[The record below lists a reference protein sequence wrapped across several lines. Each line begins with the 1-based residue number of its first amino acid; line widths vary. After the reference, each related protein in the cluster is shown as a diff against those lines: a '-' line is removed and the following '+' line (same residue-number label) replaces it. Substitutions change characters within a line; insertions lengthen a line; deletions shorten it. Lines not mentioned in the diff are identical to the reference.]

1 MEYMPHIHLLIFGIV
16 AFVPEWRRTC
26 FIIFLAALANI
37 FYQPI
42 TAAASQAL
50 NYNVPAVYAFA
61 DFITIMALL
70 LWGRK
75 GSLLQASVLTAFIA
89 VNFALLLDY
98 KFPPY
103 PVYEVYPQVIF
114 ALNIIQLFLISGG
127 IYAVVGNTIKFI
139 MGRTP
144 RAILGGIR
152 NNYSGSDGTGS
163 RTVQHRDSV
172 E

>member
-1 MEYMPHIHLLIFGIV
+1 MEYMPHIHLVIFGIV

-70 LWGRK
+70 TWGRK

-127 IYAVVGNTIKFI
+127 IYAVVRRLRDLSNQFL
-139 MGRTP
+139 
-144 RAILGGIR
+144 AGIR
-152 NNYSGSDGTGS
+152 HGRHSGGVAGYRSG
-163 RTVQHRDSV
+163 QHRNSV

>member
-70 LWGRK
+70 IWGRK

-139 MGRTP
+139 MDRVYRP
-144 RAILGGIR
+144 VLDRVWR
-152 NNYSGSDGTGS
+152 NNDGRDDIGSGRVRNS
-163 RTVQHRDSV
+163 DSV
-172 E
+172 Q